1 MYCLD
6 FENQCAAVEYQHQE
20 NITGVIVSKLSL
32 ANHSYVI
39 LDTQGS
45 SFDTSVSLNTW
56 ELENLVSLKHF
67 SVVKLPKTNK
77 SLPSHLEEQS
87 WEAFTQEAV
96 SLFHQDSLDNFR
108 HLIKRLK
115 TKKVGETSLIDIE
128 NVSLSVADYHR
139 FLFQLEMV
147 ADSLPET
154 LSPLADRTMLA
165 SNIIS
170 NLQGGISILAGAS
183 VEQHLQF
190 ALLLNDLE
198 YWR

>member
-6 FENQCAAVEYQHQE
+6 FENQCSAVEYQHQE
-20 NITGVIVSKLSL
+20 NITGVIVSTLSL
-32 ANHSYVI
+32 ADNYYVI
-39 LDTQGS
+39 LDTQGAS
-45 SFDTSVSLNTW
+45 SRAPVSLDTRDI
-56 ELENLVSLKHF
+56 ENLVPLKHF
-67 SVVKLPKTNK
+67 SLVKLPKTTK
-77 SLPSHLEEQS
+77 SLSCDLTEQS
-87 WEAFTQEAV
+87 WEAFTREATN
-96 SLFHQDSLDNFR
+96 LFHQDMFDNFR

-154 LSPLADRTMLA
+154 LSPLAERTMLA